1 MIFYVKNNAFNF
13 RSFDKIEFNLWEKI
27 ILQKI
32 AFIYGENGS
41 ENKPIIYI
49 DFLQNTLNTMIFQD
63 FLLSQGQDYLKKNP
77 LNQLQIRPFFIFS
90 LNDLIR
96 ENKLIGSNDK
106 MEIIL
111 NLLLIKCKAYITWFL
126 KMIKLFMKS

>member
-1 MIFYVKNNAFNF
+1 MLKIIKAFNF
-13 RSFDKIEFNLWEKI
+13 RSFDKIEFNLWEKNNI
-27 ILQKI
+27 AKKI

-41 ENKPIIYI
+41 GKTNLLSILT
-49 DFLQNTLNTMIFQD
+49 FFQNTLNTMIFQD

-77 LNQLQIRPFFIFS
+77 LNQLQNKHPFFIFS

-96 ENKLIGSNDK
+96 ENKLMCSNVK

-111 NLLLIKCKAYITWFL
+111 EFIFKK
-126 KMIKLFMKS
+126 KMAI